1 MNKIKIKQINKQK
14 NQMLFENKIIIFV
27 KTKNLLGILSYYF

>member
-27 KTKNLLGILSYYF
+27 KTKNLLGILNYYF